1 VAGDCA
7 RNAIFQEQLDAIS
20 RVQFLGQ
27 LPVSGEKQISGK
39 DATMFDPMIGTSTCT
54 LCNTT
59 HESYDKLREHQR
71 MAHRGRGNEERP
83 QPVPV
88 VEPSEDSEV

>member
-1 VAGDCA
+1 M
-7 RNAIFQEQLDAIS
+7 L
-20 RVQFLGQ
+20 
-27 LPVSGEKQISGK
+27 
-39 DATMFDPMIGTSTCT
+39 DPMIGTSTCT

-71 MAHRGRGNEERP
+71 MVHRGRGNEETI
-83 QPVPV
+83 QPPAV

>member
-1 VAGDCA
+1 
-7 RNAIFQEQLDAIS
+7 
-20 RVQFLGQ
+20 
-27 LPVSGEKQISGK
+27 
-39 DATMFDPMIGTSTCT
+39 MIGTSTYT

-83 QPVPV
+83 QPVAV
-88 VEPSEDSEV
+88 VEPSEDSGV